1 VQALD
6 DAALRTL
13 GRRHDAAEAVRAVE
27 LARSRFRR
35 WSFDLIYARPGQTV
49 ADWAREL
56 DRALPLAGDHL
67 SLYQLTIEPGTA
79 FATAQ
84 ARGELRL
91 PDEDTAASLY
101 ELTQERL
108 TAAGMPAYEVSNH
121 ARPGGECRHNL
132 VYWRHQD
139 YVGIGPGAHGRI
151 TENGRTVATRQFRAP
166 ETWLGIVERQG
177 HATEERIVLS
187 PREAAEERLM
197 MGLRLAEGV
206 ALEAVREAVDE
217 SRVRDLVEA
226 GFLAD
231 DADRLR
237 ATAAGRQRL
246 NAVIGTLLRRD

>member
-1 VQALD
+1 
-6 DAALRTL
+6 
-13 GRRHDAAEAVRAVE
+13 
-27 LARSRFRR
+27 
-35 WSFDLIYARPGQTV
+35 
-49 ADWAREL
+49 
-56 DRALPLAGDHL
+56 
-67 SLYQLTIEPGTA
+67 
-79 FATAQ
+79 
-84 ARGELRL
+84 
-91 PDEDTAASLY
+91 
-101 ELTQERL
+101 
-108 TAAGMPAYEVSNH
+108 MPAYEVSNH